1 MADLC
6 LTKMRDLSLRRPE
19 VAEEN
24 PEDLEVGDLQE
35 SVNLEEARVMYATIA
50 IGRVT
55 MLETARR
62 NLQDQEE
69 TEMSP
74 EVPMADASSVMRRV
88 IRKLTVLI
96 EEVKVI
102 EEVVEEGD
110 QAQFLEAPPEKD
122 QDQQDQGQDLVHIE
136 GHIHL
141 RGAHTRDLP
150 LQEVTKNTRVRVVD
164 QDLAQDLQE
173 EKTDQQVVI
182 PIEKVRSPEIM
193 TKMKNLQ
200 TMLRLKQLTKI
211 NTTLIKVLSNR
222 PKLLQMFQGPHNEE
236 IPKIMDC
243 N

>member
-150 LQEVTKNTRVRVVD
+150 LQEVTKKYKSKGRRSRSGS
-164 QDLAQDLQE
+164 
-173 EKTDQQVVI
+173 
-182 PIEKVRSPEIM
+182 RSPRR
-193 TKMKNLQ
+193 KN
-200 TMLRLKQLTKI
+200 RSASRDSYRKGEKPRD
-211 NTTLIKVLSNR
+211 NDK
-222 PKLLQMFQGPHNEE
+222 NEK
-236 IPKIMDC
+236 P
-243 N
+243 